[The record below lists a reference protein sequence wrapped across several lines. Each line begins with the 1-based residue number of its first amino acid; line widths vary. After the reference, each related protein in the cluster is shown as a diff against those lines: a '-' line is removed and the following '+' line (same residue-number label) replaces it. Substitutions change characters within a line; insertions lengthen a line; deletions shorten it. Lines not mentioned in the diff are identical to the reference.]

1 MWQQICLT
9 NGRMVSDLLRT
20 YIASLET
27 ALGDVE
33 NADAEALMAFFDG
46 ARVYRDSFDS
56 ASRGPIKSSN
66 SVHVELPDRPGAL
79 AIALTMIASRGL
91 NIKNIG
97 IVHNRE
103 VETGVISISFYDSRS
118 AEDAYGTFREHGY
131 DASLD

>member
-9 NGRMVSDLLRT
+9 NGKMICDLLRD
-20 YIASLET
+20 YIASLEG
-27 ALGDVE
+27 ALDDVE
-33 NADAEALMAFFDG
+33 KGDAEALIEFFDG
-46 ARVYRDSFDS
+46 ARTYRDSFDS

-66 SVHVELPDRPGAL
+66 SVHIELPDKPGAL
-79 AIALTMIASRGL
+79 AIALTMIAPRGL

-118 AEDAYGTFREHGY
+118 AEEAYETFREHGY
-131 DASLD
+131 DATLD